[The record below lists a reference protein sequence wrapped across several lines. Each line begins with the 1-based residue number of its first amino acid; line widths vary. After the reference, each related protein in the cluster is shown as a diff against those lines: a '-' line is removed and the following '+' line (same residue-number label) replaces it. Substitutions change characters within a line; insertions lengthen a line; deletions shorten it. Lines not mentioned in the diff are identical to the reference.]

1 MQSMQPAPARND
13 RRVDRTVT
21 ALRSALIELI
31 QEKHY
36 DSITVQDIID
46 RANVGRSTFYTHF
59 RDKEDVLFG
68 DWKRFL
74 DMMVGHIDLEKTA
87 TERFVPIRELMDH
100 LKEYHALYRALVKS
114 GKSERL
120 FAVGTAYLTERIEA
134 KMTAAADEKKSPSV
148 PPALCA
154 HYLAVQIFA
163 TLKWWLDQNMPY
175 SSEEMD
181 KMFHELVGPGMMKAL
196 GNAPKVM
203 VLAQASSI
211 Y

>member
-1 MQSMQPAPARND
+1 MQTALARND
-13 RRVDRTVT
+13 RRVDRTLT
-21 ALRSALIELI
+21 ALRTALIELI

-59 RDKEDVLFG
+59 RHKEDVLVG

-74 DMMVGHIDLEKTA
+74 DLMVENIDFKNGVTA
-87 TERFVPIRELMDH
+87 HLVPICELMDQV
-100 LKEYHALYRALVKS
+100 KEYHTLYCALVKS

-120 FAVGTAYLTERIEA
+120 FAVGTSYLTEQIET
-134 KMTAAADEKKSPSV
+134 KIGSVVEQKKTLNV
-148 PPALCA
+148 PVTLCA
-154 HYLAVQIFA
+154 NYLAIQIFA

-175 SSEEMD
+175 SAEEMD
-181 KMFHELVGPGMMKAL
+181 KIFHELVGPGIAKAL
-196 GNAPKVM
+196 GNPPKVM
-203 VLAQASSI
+203 VLAQGSSI

>member
-1 MQSMQPAPARND
+1 MHAKQERND
-13 RRVDRTVT
+13 RRVDRTMT
-21 ALRSALIELI
+21 ALRTALIGLI

-59 RDKEDVLFG
+59 RDKEDVLVG

-74 DMMVGHIDLEKTA
+74 DLMVENIDFENGV
-87 TERFVPIRELMDH
+87 TEHLVPICELMDQV
-100 LKEYHALYRALVKS
+100 KEYHALYRALVKS

-120 FAVGTAYLTERIEA
+120 FVVGTSYLTEQIVTKIGSAVEQ
-134 KMTAAADEKKSPSV
+134 KKTLNV
-148 PPALCA
+148 PVTLCA
-154 HYLAVQIFA
+154 NYLAIQIFA

-175 SSEEMD
+175 SPEEMD
-181 KMFHELVGPGMMKAL
+181 QIFHELVGPGVTRAL
-196 GNAPKVM
+196 GNTPKIM